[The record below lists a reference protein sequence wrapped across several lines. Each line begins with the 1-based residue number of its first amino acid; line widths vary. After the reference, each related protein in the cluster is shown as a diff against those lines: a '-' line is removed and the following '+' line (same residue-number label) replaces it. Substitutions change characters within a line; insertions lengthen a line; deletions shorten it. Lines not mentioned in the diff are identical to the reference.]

1 MAKSHP
7 IPDFASWR
15 APLYKGVA
23 MTKTEFLSL
32 RRAEFPKTLKLLRL
46 YPEDKKDLKPSP
58 IIRSAIETLNTFINE
73 ESINLSYAR
82 TGAFDM
88 ANFAWAPVPPTMAEG
103 IAKLEATAA
112 ETDAALAKL
121 SEEDF
126 QKLTDA
132 FGNKMLLSAAMFTL
146 LLDHIHH
153 RGQFTIYSR
162 MAGAKVPQIYGPS
175 ADEPWQPPQ

>member
-1 MAKSHP
+1 
-7 IPDFASWR
+7 
-15 APLYKGVA
+15 
-23 MTKTEFLSL
+23 MTKAEYLSL
-32 RRAEFPKTLKLLRL
+32 RREEFPKTLKLLRM
-46 YPEDKKDLKPSP
+46 YPEDKRDLKPSP

-73 ESINLSYAR
+73 EAIDLSYAS

-88 ANFAWAPVPPTMAEG
+88 TNFAWATPPATMSEG
-103 IAKLEATAA
+103 IAKLDAMAR
-112 ETDAALAKL
+112 ETDVALERM

-126 QKLTDA
+126 QQPTE
-132 FGNKMLLSAAMFTL
+132 FFMVKMPLSAAMVTM

-162 MAGAKVPQIYGPS
+162 LAGAKVPQIYGPS

>member
-1 MAKSHP
+1 
-7 IPDFASWR
+7 
-15 APLYKGVA
+15 
-23 MTKTEFLSL
+23 MTKAEYLSL
-32 RRAEFPKTLKLLRL
+32 RREEFPKTLKLLRM
-46 YPEDKKDLKPSP
+46 YPEDKRDLKPSP

-73 ESINLSYAR
+73 EAIDLSYAS

-88 ANFAWAPVPPTMAEG
+88 TNFAWAAPPATMSEG
-103 IAKLEATAA
+103 IAKLDAMAR
-112 ETDAALAKL
+112 ETDVALERM

-126 QKLTDA
+126 QQPTE
-132 FGNKMLLSAAMFTL
+132 FFMVKMPLSAAMVTM

-162 MAGAKVPQIYGPS
+162 LAGAKVPQIYGPS

>member
-1 MAKSHP
+1 
-7 IPDFASWR
+7 
-15 APLYKGVA
+15 
-23 MTKTEFLSL
+23 MTKSEFVLL
-32 RRAEFPKTLKLLRL
+32 RRYEFPKTLKLLRM
-46 YPEDKKDLKPSP
+46 YPEDKRGLKPSP
-58 IIRSAIETLNTFINE
+58 IIRSAIETLATFINE
-73 ESINLSYAR
+73 EAINLSYAR

-88 ANFAWAPVPPTMAEG
+88 ATFSRATPATMAEG
-103 IAKLEATAA
+103 IAKLEAMAA

-132 FGNKMLLSAAMFTL
+132 FGNKMPLSAAMFTMM
-146 LLDHIHH
+146 LDHIHH

-175 ADEPWQPPQ
+175 ADEPLRPPQ

>member
-1 MAKSHP
+1 
-7 IPDFASWR
+7 
-15 APLYKGVA
+15 
-23 MTKTEFLSL
+23 MTKAEFLAL
-32 RRAEFPKTLKLLRL
+32 RRDEFPKTLKLLRM

-58 IIRSAIETLNTFINE
+58 IIRSAIETVNTFVSE
-73 ESINLSYAR
+73 EGINLSYA
-82 TGAFDM
+82 TTAAFDM
-88 ANFAWAPVPPTMAEG
+88 NSFNWPATPLTMAEG
-103 IAKLEATAA
+103 IGKLEAIAA
-112 ETDAALAKL
+112 QVDAALERT

-126 QKLTDA
+126 QQTTEFFGGKLP
-132 FGNKMLLSAAMFTL
+132 LSAAMLFM

>member
-1 MAKSHP
+1 
-7 IPDFASWR
+7 
-15 APLYKGVA
+15 
-23 MTKTEFLSL
+23 MTKAEFVLL
-32 RRAEFPKTLKLLRL
+32 RRYELPKTLKLLRL

-58 IIRSAIETLNTFINE
+58 IIRSAIETVATFINE
-73 ESINLSYAR
+73 ENINLSYAR

-88 ANFAWAPVPPTMAEG
+88 AGFTRATPDSMAEG
-103 IAKLEATAA
+103 IAQLEALAA
-112 ETDAALAKL
+112 ETDSALAQL

-132 FGNKMLLSAAMFTL
+132 FGNKMPLSAAMFTL
-146 LLDHIHH
+146 MLDHIHH

-175 ADEPWQPPQ
+175 ADEPIRPPK